1 MAGSGA
7 WDSTERFPSL
17 SFTRGPRREF
27 WAEGQLLHPFGIL
40 FVLLC
45 CGMLHTFQ
53 SHPTDLG
60 GRNEDRRIRALF
72 RSGPPQIR
80 IDGTSHNAIV
90 VSQSTAACHL
100 QSVMSP

>member
-1 MAGSGA
+1 MGLFREVSFSVFHPWPQTGVLELKGS
-7 WDSTERFPSL
+7 
-17 SFTRGPRREF
+17 
-27 WAEGQLLHPFGIL
+27 LLLRPFGIL